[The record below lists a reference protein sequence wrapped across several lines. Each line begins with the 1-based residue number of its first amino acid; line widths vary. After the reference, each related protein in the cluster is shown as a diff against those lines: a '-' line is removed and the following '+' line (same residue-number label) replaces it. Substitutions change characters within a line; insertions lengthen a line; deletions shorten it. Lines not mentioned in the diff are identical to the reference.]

1 MTDWAALKAKFPP
14 LCFLALLAFSYNCRA
29 EETERGSAVGPKA
42 ESTPVPKTEEA
53 PAKEQAR
60 TGQAVSEIAAPAPAN
75 PGTPPKEAAPGPT
88 KLACKA
94 SRNDIGMYEPLRY
107 MTITI
112 DWGKKYVKMVHEGD
126 GRTFEYVDG
135 ETGAQGRRYYVRV
148 TDDNVSYGQ
157 RGQDSWKI
165 DRYTGT
171 LTSSSI
177 TIAFECQVR
186 PRERKF

>member
-1 MTDWAALKAKFPP
+1 MIGWATLEAKFPP
-14 LCFLALLAFSYNCRA
+14 LCLLAFLAFPYTSGA
-29 EETERGSAVGPKA
+29 EEPAAATGVTPQA
-42 ESTPVPKTEEA
+42 ESAPV
-53 PAKEQAR
+53 AKGGGSPVKQQALP
-60 TGQAVSEIAAPAPAN
+60 EKPAPAPVKPAVA
-75 PGTPPKEAAPGPT
+75 PAEAELKPI

-135 ETGAQGRRYYVRV
+135 ETGAQGRQYFVRV